1 VAKAIFYSYCSNPSL
16 KTGVRDREIE
26 KTLVMNKNQNMTK
39 INFPPINEQMDLIK
53 RGAFEI
59 IPEDELVKK
68 LERSLKEGKQLNIK
82 LGCDPSRPD
91 LHIGHS
97 VVLRKLEHFQSLGHI
112 AILII
117 GDFTGMIGDPSGRN
131 ITRPAL
137 SLEETRKHGISYF
150 EQASKILDREKTK
163 IVYNS
168 EWLGKMTFEDVI
180 KLSSKYTVARMLERD
195 DFTKRYKS
203 GEPISMHEIL
213 YPLAQAMDSVAIKSD
228 VELGGTDQK
237 FNLLVGRDIQREY
250 GMEAQVIITM
260 PLIVG
265 TDGVEKMSKSYNNYI
280 GISESPKEIFGKT
293 LSIPDS
299 LIYNYFELATN
310 LSNIELEE
318 IKTKLVDPKTN
329 PRDIKRQLA
338 KALVSMY
345 HSEEAARNAEEEFD
359 RIFVNKGTPDEI
371 PEFKFGERKEINIL
385 DLIILV
391 NFAPSKGEAK
401 RLVTQGGV
409 TLDGEKIEDFQNS
422 VLLKDGMILK
432 VGKRKFIKLI
442 I

>member
-1 VAKAIFYSYCSNPSL
+1 
-16 KTGVRDREIE
+16 
-26 KTLVMNKNQNMTK
+26 MTK

-53 RGAFEI
+53 RGTFEI
-59 IPEDELVKK
+59 IPEEELVKK
-68 LERSLKEGKQLNIK
+68 LERSLKEGKPLNIK

-97 VVLRKLEHFQSLGHI
+97 VVLRKLAHFQKLGHL

-131 ITRPAL
+131 VTRPAL
-137 SLEETRKHGISYF
+137 SLEETREHGRSYF
-150 EQASKILDREKTK
+150 EQASKILDKEKTK

-168 EWLGKMTFEDVI
+168 DWLGKMTFEDVI

-213 YPLAQAMDSVAIKSD
+213 YPLAQAMDSVAIQSD

-237 FNLLVGRDIQREY
+237 FNLLVGRDIQREF

-293 LSIPDS
+293 LSIPDN
-299 LIYNYFELATN
+299 LIYNYFELATD
-310 LSNIELEE
+310 LSNDELKE
-318 IKTKLVDPKTN
+318 IRTKLDNPNNN
-329 PRDIKRQLA
+329 PRDIKRRLA
-338 KALVSMY
+338 KTLVTMY
-345 HSEEAARNAEEEFD
+345 HSFEAAKNAEEEFD
-359 RIFVNKGTPDEI
+359 RIFVNKGIPDEV
-371 PEFKFGERKEINIL
+371 PHFNFGDRKEINIL

-401 RLVTQGGV
+401 RLVVQGGV
-409 TLDGEKIEDFQNS
+409 TIDNEKITDFQKI
-422 VLLKDGMILK
+422 VTLKNDSILK

-442 I
+442 N